1 MEPGG
6 KCLAGRPDHATA
18 IVFAVQGP
26 PPGGH
31 DGAVE
36 GWLAQAL
43 VDNVV
48 DLAHVLLQSRL
59 ALDLG
64 WVPPGEPWWPNG
76 GGRFVTWVVR
86 CIPLIRKHHDP
97 ALPDDLLKVT
107 GTVGARV

>member
-1 MEPGG
+1 MEPCG
-6 KCLAGRPDHATA
+6 KRLAVRPDHATA

-48 DLAHVLLQSRL
+48 DLAHVLLQSLL
-59 ALDLG
+59 AFDLG
-64 WVPPGEPWWPNG
+64 WVPPGEPRWPDG
-76 GGRFVTWVVR
+76 E
-86 CIPLIRKHHDP
+86 
-97 ALPDDLLKVT
+97 
-107 GTVGARV
+107 GAA